1 MKLLSSLDS
10 LLASDESIEIKQH
23 TLIDLVINTYQP
35 QQRTTLFQTVTDYR
49 RNLLESLFP
58 EHQNKSL
65 SVLFELMD
73 YRDLIQRYPSTLAP
87 ELVLLEKAA
96 SQCYV
101 SWLDFWCECE
111 IAVIKARSP
120 LSDPAN
126 SRIELPIKDSA
137 YYGAIIE
144 HIESDSL
151 MVQTPCHP
159 QAMPINDAIALSNL
173 EIFIKGEKWYEM
185 LPLLHLSQSGKHF
198 ILLKHPVDE
207 AFPTLVSSAL
217 LQDWSTK
224 DTWLSYAPPF
234 SNEHWQYS
242 MPLRSYDELTR
253 LKLFTPPDLSQ
264 CNSIVQFDHHFQLQ
278 ISDTLVLC
286 EILRLTVNGNTT
298 QKLFFLY
305 LAQKEMINLLYQANY
320 KIGFT
325 IIDQPLI
332 LDFYKAIGPQAYF
345 HLGVCDL
352 NGNGTKTYRG
362 LWNIKLM
369 LRAFEQVNFRD
380 YRRMLRENKNSTW

>member
-96 SQCYV
+96 SQCYM
-101 SWLDFWCECE
+101 SWLDFWCESE
-111 IAVIKARSP
+111 IAAIKARSP
-120 LSDPAN
+120 LSDPPN

-137 YYGAIIE
+137 YYGALIE

-159 QAMPINDAIALSNL
+159 QAMPISDAIALSNL
-173 EIFIKGEKWYEM
+173 EIFIKGEKWFEM

-224 DTWLSYAPPF
+224 ETWLSYAPLF

-242 MPLRSYDELTR
+242 MPVRSYDELTR

-278 ISDTLVLC
+278 ISDTSALC
-286 EILRLTVNGNTT
+286 EILRLTVGGNTT

-332 LDFYKAIGPQAYF
+332 LDFYKAIGPKAYF

-380 YRRMLRENKNSTW
+380 YRRMLRENKNTTW

>member
-96 SQCYV
+96 SQCYM
-101 SWLDFWCECE
+101 SWLDFWCESE
-111 IAVIKARSP
+111 IAAIKAKSP
-120 LSDPAN
+120 LSDPPN

-137 YYGAIIE
+137 YYGALIE

-159 QAMPINDAIALSNL
+159 QAMPISDAIALSNL
-173 EIFIKGEKWYEM
+173 EIFIKGEKWFEM
-185 LPLLHLSQSGKHF
+185 LPLLHLSQSGQHF

-224 DTWLSYAPPF
+224 ETWLSYAPLF

-242 MPLRSYDELTR
+242 MPVRSYDELTR

-278 ISDTLVLC
+278 ISDTSALC
-286 EILRLTVNGNTT
+286 EILRLTVGGNTT

-332 LDFYKAIGPQAYF
+332 LDFYKAIGPKAYF

-380 YRRMLRENKNSTW
+380 YRRMLRENKNTTW

>member
-73 YRDLIQRYPSTLAP
+73 YRDLVQRYPSTLAP
-87 ELVLLEKAA
+87 DMVLLERAA
-96 SQCYV
+96 SQFYM

-111 IAVIKARSP
+111 IAAIKTKSP
-120 LSDPAN
+120 LNDRAI
-126 SRIELPIKDSA
+126 SRIELPIKDCA

-159 QAMPINDAIALSNL
+159 QAMPISDAIALSNL
-173 EIFIKGEKWYEM
+173 ETFIKGERWFEM

-224 DTWLSYAPPF
+224 ATWLSYAPLF

-242 MPLRSYDELTR
+242 MPVRSYDELTR

-278 ISDTLVLC
+278 ISDTSALC
-286 EILRLTVNGNTT
+286 EILRLTVGGNTT

-332 LDFYKAIGPQAYF
+332 LDFYKAIGPKAYF

-380 YRRMLRENKNSTW
+380 YRRMLRENKNTTW

>member
-1 MKLLSSLDS
+1 MKILSSLNS
-10 LLASDESIEIKQH
+10 LLASGESIEKQQRA
-23 TLIDLVINTYQP
+23 LIDLIINTYQTE
-35 QQRTTLFQTVTDYR
+35 QRTALFQTVTDFR
-49 RNLLESLFP
+49 RKFLGALYP

-65 SVLFELMD
+65 SVLFELRD
-73 YRDLIQRYPSTLAP
+73 YRELIQRYPSTLAP
-87 ELVLLEKAA
+87 DMVLLEKAA
-96 SQCYV
+96 SQCYM

-120 LSDPAN
+120 LSDPPN

-159 QAMPINDAIALSNL
+159 KAMPISDAIALSNL
-173 EIFIKGEKWYEM
+173 ETFIKGEKWFEM

-198 ILLKHPVDE
+198 ILLKHPVNE

-217 LQDWSTK
+217 LQYWSTK
-224 DTWLSYAPPF
+224 DTWLSYAPHF
-234 SNEHWQYS
+234 SNEQWQYS

-278 ISDTLVLC
+278 ISDTSALC

-332 LDFYKAIGPQAYF
+332 LDFYKAIGPKAYF

-380 YRRMLRENKNSTW
+380 YRRMLRENKNTTW